1 MIHAQLSF
9 PFQVK
14 DSGIVRSIV
23 NFHEV
28 CAGLS
33 DNAHLHMF
41 AEILS
46 HDAARY
52 GSWARLANSS

>member
-1 MIHAQLSF
+1 MRNYLFLFKSR
-9 PFQVK
+9 K
-14 DSGIVRSIV
+14 SGIVSFV
-23 NFHEV
+23 HFHKV

-33 DNAHLHMF
+33 DSAHLHMF

-52 GSWARLANSS
+52 GSRARLDSSS

>member
-1 MIHAQLSF
+1 MRNYLFLFKSR
-9 PFQVK
+9 K
-14 DSGIVRSIV
+14 SGIVSS
-23 NFHEV
+23 NMHFHKV

-52 GSWARLANSS
+52 ALRARLASFS

>member
-1 MIHAQLSF
+1 MRNYLFLFKSR
-9 PFQVK
+9 K
-14 DSGIVRSIV
+14 SGIVSSIV
-23 NFHEV
+23 HFQKV

-33 DNAHLHMF
+33 DNSHLHMF

-52 GSWARLANSS
+52 GFKGEIC